1 MVTGVPALRCPI
13 KLPARPAGA
22 LDRIGLAT
30 TWVRMREP
38 AAAKSGAGYSLSVG
52 AVCRVQGRVSH
63 QVQGQGPTSHLA
75 D

>member
-1 MVTGVPALRCPI
+1 
-13 KLPARPAGA
+13 
-22 LDRIGLAT
+22 
-30 TWVRMREP
+30 MREP

-52 AVCRVQGRVSH
+52 AVCRVQARVSH